1 MHRPF
6 RYTLLASS
14 LWFLLRRAGAAGRR
28 SAADA
33 PPQQVEVTQ
42 PAGKLVLD
50 HRLSLTLQGDDLG
63 DALPRWRQRIELQ
76 TGWTLAPME
85 EANGAAI
92 KVVIRIGG
100 AAAAGKRRKLP
111 AGGHAAGRH
120 ADRQHSLRRCA
131 AWRPCCSYCRSTGK
145 TPSCRWW
152 ISAMCRASRGAA
164 SCWIRRAISCRCRTF
179 CASSTA
185 WRRPSLTCSTGT

>member
-1 MHRPF
+1 MVF
-6 RYTLLASS
+6 
-14 LWFLLRRAGAAGRR
+14 LRRAGAAGRR

-92 KVVIRIGG
+92 KVVIRIG
-100 AAAAGKRRKLP
+100 RR
-111 AGGHAAGRH
+111 
-120 ADRQHSLRRCA
+120 SRCREA
-131 AWRPCCSYCRSTGK
+131 TKVTGWR
-145 TPSCRWW
+145 
-152 ISAMCRASRGAA
+152 SR
-164 SCWIRRAISCRCRTF
+164 RRAPR
-179 CASSTA
+179 
-185 WRRPSLTCSTGT
+185 

>member
-14 LWFLLRRAGAAGRR
+14 LWFSCGALAQPAGDLPLMPR
-28 SAADA
+28 
-33 PPQQVEVTQ
+33 PQQVEVTQ

-92 KVVIRIGG
+92 KVVIRIGWRRS
-100 AAAAGKRRKLP
+100 AAGKRRKLP

-120 ADRQHSLRRCA
+120 ADRQHSLRRAARHGDPAAATADRRAKHLPAAGGYPRCA
-131 AWRPCCSYCRSTGK
+131 ALPVARRLVGFGAPFPAAAGH
-145 TPSCRWW
+145 
-152 ISAMCRASRGAA
+152 SAPA
-164 SCWIRRAISCRCRTF
+164 RRHGGGQA
-179 CASSTA
+179 
-185 WRRPSLTCSTGT
+185 

>member
-1 MHRPF
+1 MVF
-6 RYTLLASS
+6 
-14 LWFLLRRAGAAGRR
+14 LRRAGAAGRR

-92 KVVIRIGG
+92 KVVI
-100 AAAAGKRRKLP
+100 KDRR
-111 AGGHAAGRH
+111 R
-120 ADRQHSLRRCA
+120 SRCREA
-131 AWRPCCSYCRSTGK
+131 TKVTGWR
-145 TPSCRWW
+145 
-152 ISAMCRASRGAA
+152 SR
-164 SCWIRRAISCRCRTF
+164 RRAPR
-179 CASSTA
+179 
-185 WRRPSLTCSTGT
+185 